1 MIRIA
6 FVVVFMFSAVAGYS
20 QDKELI
26 PWKEGERLSWN
37 DFTKKRSNN
46 HNGLQALTTA
56 GIGVEF
62 ECNGPEPKVLV
73 TCHFKK
79 KESWTRNTESSELLA
94 HEQLHF
100 DITELFA
107 RKLRKKLSE
116 LADPCGKGSSKVQ
129 GIYNS
134 NFKLLNEYQT
144 RYDKQTKH
152 GLNEKEQAEWINKI
166 SKELKELEMFASR

>member
-1 MIRIA
+1 MIRVCFFIG
-6 FVVVFMFSAVAGYS
+6 FMFLTVSGFS
-20 QDKELI
+20 QKQELI

-79 KESWTRNTESSELLA
+79 KESWTRNTESVELLA

-107 RKLRKKLSE
+107 RKLRKQLDEVS
-116 LADPCGKGSSKVQ
+116 DPCGKGSSKVQ

-134 NFKLLNEYQT
+134 NFKSLNEYQT
-144 RYDKQTKH
+144 RYDKHTKH
-152 GLNEKEQAEWINKI
+152 GLNEKEQADWIKKVND
-166 SKELKELEMFASR
+166 ELKELRMFASK